1 MMYDVT
7 RFDGGVPLTG
17 VCHLT
22 PDIFGG
28 SVTTCPAQARA
39 PPQRAFDEPVL
50 PHHVGRGGG
59 PHCTCV
65 PSHGIVDEHP
75 HSSEHLHPLPRPA
88 HALPG
93 GCPRFPIGARLSS
106 QNLSQKHL
114 CCPLS
119 LWERARVRGPE
130 AFRWD
135 IKPLT
140 PTLSQGRGSWKALC
154 HKP

>member
-1 MMYDVT
+1 MHT
-7 RFDGGVPLTG
+7 ETPISNLLAHTPSPLAGEGWDGGEKHGMGTPPAATPTLT
-17 VCHLT
+17 L
-22 PDIFGG
+22 
-28 SVTTCPAQARA
+28 
-39 PPQRAFDEPVL
+39 
-50 PHHVGRGGG
+50 
-59 PHCTCV
+59 
-65 PSHGIVDEHP
+65 
-75 HSSEHLHPLPRPA
+75 
-88 HALPG
+88 
-93 GCPRFPIGARLSS
+93 IGARLSS
-106 QNLSQKHL
+106 KNLSQKHL